1 MYKVPGSNST
11 QSSKDF
17 LTFGET
23 LYFFYFFKLLF
34 FPQKYTASQTHFGF
48 TNTRSNMHR
57 FSSTAISFWLFSNGT
72 PCISKKNVVSQAE
85 KGWSSNF
92 KKERCLHSLKKCKD
106 DLDAIII
113 HETPHWVSGNIF
125 SKSKLSGCVVHFQ
138 CFICWASTFYR
149 KVITI
154 ERLISQKSKSADTD
168 YRQKLPIKSA
178 D

>member
-1 MYKVPGSNST
+1 MSEKICCVIKMHAVCNLQAINWESIVC
-11 QSSKDF
+11 QI
-17 LTFGET
+17 LII
-23 LYFFYFFKLLF
+23 YFNM
-34 FPQKYTASQTHFGF
+34 THI
-48 TNTRSNMHR
+48 TNVQIFI
-57 FSSTAISFWLFSNGT
+57 FSGVS
-72 PCISKKNVVSQAE
+72 ISKKNVVSQAE

-106 DLDAIII
+106 DLGAIII

-125 SKSKLSGCVVHFQ
+125 SKSKLSGCAVHFQ

-168 YRQKLPIKSA
+168 YRPKLPIKSA